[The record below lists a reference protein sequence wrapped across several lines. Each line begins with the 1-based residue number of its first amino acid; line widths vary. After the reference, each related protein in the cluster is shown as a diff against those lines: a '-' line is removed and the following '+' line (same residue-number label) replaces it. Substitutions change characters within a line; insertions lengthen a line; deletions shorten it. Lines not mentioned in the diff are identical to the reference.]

1 MPTKWK
7 RYRCAQC
14 LKIIVAWKLR
24 KFFGRHYCSACIDE
38 MFLFS
43 SQYYKVL
50 PSKAKILKSNKIISV
65 KKVSKSTQNFGS

>member
-24 KFFGRHYCSACIDE
+24 KFCGRRYCSACIDE
-38 MFLFS
+38 MYLFS

-50 PSKAKILKSNKIISV
+50 PSKAKILKSSRIISV
-65 KKVSKSTQNFGS
+65 QKTSKNTQSFGN